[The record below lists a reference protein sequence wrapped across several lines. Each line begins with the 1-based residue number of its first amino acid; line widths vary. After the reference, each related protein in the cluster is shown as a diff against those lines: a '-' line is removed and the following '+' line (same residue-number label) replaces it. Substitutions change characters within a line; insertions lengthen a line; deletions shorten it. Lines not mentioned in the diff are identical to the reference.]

1 MKLKQVA
8 AALVAAG
15 LMGLAASA
23 QAFIAVNDWRIDLGA
38 LGDRSGVGED
48 NFTGYGVIGAVGQP
62 AGSNGINSMT
72 FNALYNNVG
81 TFTGPGGLPLV
92 GDTFTTNLAGF
103 ATNYIGDAGGI
114 VATST
119 LKFANFDFEVTFVA
133 TTTQQIATIDYVT
146 GLQQFSHL
154 GAGTGPNG
162 FAQNGFLYIYAD
174 VLTAGDNTGLKAN
187 TDVVAGGDGI
197 NDGTLLAIFEVL
209 PSFATGSFNTIAL
222 DGQDNAI
229 FRLVNN
235 VHNVILDS
243 AGNPLLAGAT
253 LAFTDSNTDAD
264 DDNDG
269 ILNTAPSGALFAN
282 ICPSVGTFSN
292 NCGIEDGSFNLA
304 TVPEPGSLAL
314 LGIALAGVGAL
325 RRRRTA

>member
-23 QAFIAVNDWRIDLGA
+23 QAYISVNDWRVDLGA
-38 LGDRSGVGED
+38 LGDRSGAGED
-48 NFTGYGVIGAVGQP
+48 NFTGYGVLGAVGVP

-81 TFTGPGGLPLV
+81 NFTGPNGLPAV
-92 GDTFTTNLAGF
+92 GNTFTTNLAGL
-103 ATNYIGDAGGI
+103 ATNYIGDAGSI
-114 VATST
+114 PVTST
-119 LKFANFDFEVTFVA
+119 FKVSTFDFELTFIA
-133 TTTQQIATIDYVT
+133 TTTQQIATVNYTT

-162 FAQNGFLYIYAD
+162 FTPNGFLYIYAD
-174 VLTAGDNTGLKAN
+174 VLTTGDNIGAKAN
-187 TDVVAGGDGI
+187 TDAVLGGAGM
-197 NDGTLLAIFEVL
+197 NDGTLIAIFEVL
-209 PSFATGSFNTIAL
+209 PSFATGSFNTLAL

-229 FRLVNN
+229 FKLVNN
-235 VHNVILDS
+235 VHNIILDS

-269 ILNTAPSGALFAN
+269 LLNTAPAGGLFTG
-282 ICPSVGTFSN
+282 ICPVPGSFSN
-292 NCGIEDGSFNLA
+292 NCGVEDGSFNLA